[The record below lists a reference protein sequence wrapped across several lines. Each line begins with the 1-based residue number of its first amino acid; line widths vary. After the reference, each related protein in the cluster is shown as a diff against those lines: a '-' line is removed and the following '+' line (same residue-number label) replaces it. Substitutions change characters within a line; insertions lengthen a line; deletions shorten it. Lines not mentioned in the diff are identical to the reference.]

1 VLHAVREN
9 EARAIS
15 MGYEVQ
21 KHKLTL
27 FVLSAVLSGLAGG
40 MKAIVF
46 QLASLTDVFWTMS
59 GEVVLMTL
67 IGGVATFFGP
77 LVGAALIVALQ
88 NYLADF
94 GSWVTI
100 TQGAI
105 FVACVLLF
113 RKGIVGLAIERW
125 TKRSSTAS

>member
-1 VLHAVREN
+1 
-9 EARAIS
+9 
-15 MGYEVQ
+15 
-21 KHKLTL
+21 
-27 FVLSAVLSGLAGG
+27 
-40 MKAIVF
+40 
-46 QLASLTDVFWTMS
+46 
-59 GEVVLMTL
+59 MTL